1 MLTSVTASLAA
12 AGAAHTRSSSLPPA
26 LVAVEP
32 DTAVVLPHATW
43 GEEWRPLLGRFAEQA
58 RTMRPVQRI
67 SYESLPLWMRAKVAW
82 SKLRTGHEGHTL
94 YTLTWHLPVN
104 EIPDGGLRREMLDFA
119 RAMYHYELPPGDA
132 VILTGMLDGPGADGA
147 LHLFGWLRAALAA
160 MSGEESSAIAAPTG
174 QAGDEDGSFALH
186 ADMWI
191 PALLFNVFNHV
202 VPGQGASLLLSM
214 DEMWDVAAEAGVP
227 AEVRAAMADARVEA
241 GECDYFEQFNGLL
254 YDDHAWTHDV
264 RRALIAAAMEVPMA
278 PGQGYFVNDRE
289 WLHGRTALAPDAL
302 PPELKEDRL
311 YRLAYN
317 NARLDAA
324 AGKRRIEWEWN
335 GRHAAGCKT

>member
-1 MLTSVTASLAA
+1 
-12 AGAAHTRSSSLPPA
+12 
-26 LVAVEP
+26 
-32 DTAVVLPHATW
+32 
-43 GEEWRPLLGRFAEQA
+43 
-58 RTMRPVQRI
+58 MRPVQRI
-67 SYESLPLWMRAKVAW
+67 SYEPLPLWMRAKVAW

-94 YTLTWHLPVN
+94 YTLTWHVPVN
-104 EIPDGGLRREMLDFA
+104 EILDGGLRREMLDFA
-119 RAMYHYELPPGDA
+119 RAMYHYELPPGDV

-147 LHLFGWLRAALAA
+147 LHLFGWLRAALSAI
-160 MSGEESSAIAAPTG
+160 SGEESSAIAAPTG
-174 QAGDEDGSFALH
+174 QAGDLDGSFALH

-214 DEMWDVAAEAGVP
+214 DDMWDVAVDAGVP
-227 AEVRAAMADARVEA
+227 AEIRARMADARVDA

-254 YDDHAWTHDV
+254 YDDHPWTDDV
-264 RRALIAAAMEVPMA
+264 RRALIAAAIELPMA

-289 WLHGRTALAPDAL
+289 WLHGRTALAPGAL

-324 AGKRRIEWEWN
+324 AGKRRVEWEWT